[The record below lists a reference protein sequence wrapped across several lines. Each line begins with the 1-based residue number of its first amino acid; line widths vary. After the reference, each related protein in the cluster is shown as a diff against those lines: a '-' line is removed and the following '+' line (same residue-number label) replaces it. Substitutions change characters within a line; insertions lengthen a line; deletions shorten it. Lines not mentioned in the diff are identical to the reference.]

1 MFLFNSDISKLFSG
15 VGCVGEQQNFC
26 LPPSICEALMVEQ
39 QKKEGILM
47 FDRRV
52 VVCFMTTFLST
63 FVFKSKLHEHGI
75 LAS

>member
-39 QKKEGILM
+39 QKK
-47 FDRRV
+47 
-52 VVCFMTTFLST
+52 
-63 FVFKSKLHEHGI
+63 
-75 LAS
+75 